1 LRGADRGIA
10 AVYRVVLQRYPTPS
24 ERQRA
29 MNFLLT
35 ENKMQA
41 VVKADAAKLNQDAA
55 KLADKKAKMAQNSKS
70 ATAAIQNEGEMV
82 QRVAFSPWETL
93 VQALLFSN
101 EAAYVN

>member
-1 LRGADRGIA
+1 
-10 AVYRVVLQRYPTPS
+10 
-24 ERQRA
+24 
-29 MNFLLT
+29 MNFLVA
-35 ENKMQA
+35 ENKQQA
-41 VVKADAAKLNQDAA
+41 AVKADSAKLTQDAA
-55 KLADKKAKMAQNSKS
+55 KMADKKAKAAQTQSSKS